1 MKTCMTILKNMYLS
15 HQYQDILLVLVY
27 LHIHHCPLKKM
38 KAKKA
43 KKAKKTT
50 KTNLKNANL
59 ENVKGKIKNR
69 KLLRAEVVNVY
80 LDACIEPDAEI
91 ADAVVSAH
99 VVQTVF
105 AGLDVYLIVPV
116 AIKNRAIDIA

>member
-1 MKTCMTILKNMYLS
+1 MKTCITILKNMYLS

-27 LHIHHCPLKKM
+27 LHIYHHPLKKM
-38 KAKKA
+38 KAKKT
-43 KKAKKTT
+43 KKTM

-69 KLLRAEVVNVY
+69 KLLRVEVVNVY
-80 LDACIEPDAEI
+80 LDACIEPDEEI
-91 ADAVVSAH
+91 ANAVVIAH

-105 AGLDVYLIVPV
+105 AGLDVCLIVPV
-116 AIKNRAIDIA
+116 AVKNRAIDIA

>member
-1 MKTCMTILKNMYLS
+1 MKA
-15 HQYQDILLVLVY
+15 
-27 LHIHHCPLKKM
+27 KKAKKSK

-43 KKAKKTT
+43 KKAKKSKKAK

-69 KLLRAEVVNVY
+69 KLPRVEVVNVN
-80 LDACIEPDAEI
+80 LDAYVEPDAEV

-99 VVQTVF
+99 VALTVF

-116 AIKNRAIDIA
+116 AVKNRAIDIV

>member
-1 MKTCMTILKNMYLS
+1 MSILKNMYLC
-15 HQYQDILLVLVY
+15 HQYQLILPVLVY
-27 LHIHHCPLKKM
+27 LHTRHHPLKKM

-43 KKAKKTT
+43 KKTTKTT

-69 KLLRAEVVNVY
+69 KLPRVDVVNVN
-80 LDACIEPDAEI
+80 LDAYVEPDAEV

-99 VVQTVF
+99 VALTVF
-105 AGLDVYLIVPV
+105 VGLDVYQIVPV
-116 AIKNRAIDIA
+116 AVKNRAIDIA

>member
-1 MKTCMTILKNMYLS
+1 M
-15 HQYQDILLVLVY
+15 
-27 LHIHHCPLKKM
+27 
-38 KAKKA
+38 KA

-69 KLLRAEVVNVY
+69 KLPRVEVVNVN
-80 LDACIEPDAEI
+80 LDAYVEPDADVAEV

-99 VVQTVF
+99 VALTVF

-116 AIKNRAIDIA
+116 AIKNRSVDIV